1 MAGESHPVHLPH
13 SRARRGPALP
23 WDGLP
28 GQIILLGIG
37 SGSPSDLRKAGA
49 ALARAGRGLERVV
62 TTAGSDGT
70 AEGFRAFVEGYLL
83 ASYRRP
89 TLATR
94 EPEPAPSEQLV
105 VLGRHAD

>member
-1 MAGESHPVHLPH
+1 M
-13 SRARRGPALP
+13 
-23 WDGLP
+23 
-28 GQIILLGIG
+28 
-37 SGSPSDLRKAGA
+37 
-49 ALARAGRGLERVV
+49 
-62 TTAGSDGT
+62 TAGSDGT